1 MINNSQLLNHIGA
14 PAHQYGAQYF
24 TREWFALPYAAE
36 NGMHIDGMII
46 AFTFF
51 TVGVKLI
58 IPHFYIKPGGHD
70 VSRKGIR
77 AD

>member
-1 MINNSQLLNHIGA
+1 MPVYAIKIGV
-14 PAHQYGAQYF
+14 
-24 TREWFALPYAAE
+24 
-36 NGMHIDGMII
+36 HIDGMII
-46 AFTFF
+46 AFTFA

>member
-1 MINNSQLLNHIGA
+1 M
-14 PAHQYGAQYF
+14 PF
-24 TREWFALPYAAE
+24 YAAE
-36 NGMHIDGMII
+36 IGTHIDGMII
-46 AFTFF
+46 AFTFA